1 MAPSDVDRPDR
12 EPKPG
17 PGSGPTLGME
27 GIGAA
32 TRLRARAGQSSCRL
46 GDEAVVLDLKQGRY
60 FGMSDVAARV
70 LELLDRPRSLGELK
84 ETLVAEYEVE
94 PARLEADLRALA
106 ARLVE
111 LGLIEI
117 DGGDAA

>member
-1 MAPSDVDRPDR
+1 MAPSDVDRPDKGA
-12 EPKPG
+12 KPG
-17 PGSGPTLGME
+17 PGNGD

-32 TRLRARAGQSSCRL
+32 TRLRVCTGQSSCRL
-46 GDEAVVLDLKQGRY
+46 GDESVVLDVKQGRY
-60 FGMSDVAARV
+60 FGMNDVAARV
-70 LELLDRPRSLGELK
+70 LELLDRPRSLAELK
-84 ETLVAEYEVE
+84 EALVAEYEVD

>member
-12 EPKPG
+12 DPK
-17 PGSGPTLGME
+17 S

-32 TRLRARAGQSSCRL
+32 TRLKARAGQSSCRL

-60 FGMSDVAARV
+60 FGMNDVAARV
-70 LELLDRPRSLGELK
+70 LELLDRPRSLAELK
-84 ETLVAEYEVE
+84 ETLVAEYEVD
-94 PARLEADLRALA
+94 PVRLEADLFALA